1 MAYSV
6 VVQTWNSPYFHMVVY
21 LKNPEE
27 STEKLLQTER
37 EFRDF
42 PRGPVVNAGDL
53 QGSSVLP
60 VQGVGVREID
70 PT

>member
-1 MAYSV
+1 
-6 VVQTWNSPYFHMVVY
+6 MVVY

-42 PRGPVVNAGDL
+42 PCGLVVNAGDL

-60 VQGVGVREID
+60 VQGVGVRELD